1 MLLIDFKDFYCKYFS
16 NEVGKAINE
25 KIVTQKH
32 FLMHIMGNSKS
43 IIDNCSTTTINK
55 LMNGVPSRKVTK
67 AFSKDII
74 SDIEDSINTDIEVF
88 KDNYSQIALAANN
101 ILSEKLKNN
110 NNSKSEERIKY
121 ELLSQIF
128 ENPPDKKSVSIGIK
142 WWFVFSILQQYSNTF
157 TTIYDEELNGNIQQK
172 NVQNNAT
179 AINNIEEFL
188 RCNKISVS
196 ENNGRKCAEISYEY
210 FHELRRLIIDSAKGK
225 IYISGETLGNAFSS
239 TDRGTAPI
247 IKNLLEA
254 VQSQRIDEINVFVM
268 DPTVF
273 NTQKQTEPIDTLGAS
288 LRALIDQ
295 LKRSLQHNHCK
306 LQIYF
311 LPFLDIDH
319 AVITDSF
326 LLFRSTKLWTSAK
339 NHKGSIMLYYKY
351 RMGNTNTQAIEDK
364 ERYDPG
370 EYNAHKRYLNTIME
384 NSVPIDT
391 RHVHKIEHDTSRALH
406 IHYDIRNT
414 IHHLNNMHNYSIELY
429 KLYSSQL
436 NQLAVSSFLI
446 DKSRFIFDFN
456 KDINNLN
463 DLFNPE
469 KLIGD
474 NTQKILLP
482 YIKETEKIFNKVIK
496 RYDKRNESGAI
507 VIPSLD
513 LGYPNNIMRLAGGF
527 ATGMFIDWECGTPI
541 IPVDATVNVCT
552 SSVFEIN
559 MLSETFLQNFEKNLK
574 EIFVDASSNYG
585 YSFSFDSGNHFLMI
599 ASDKTGKYYLVLHSS
614 AKEMKESYFGLYPK
628 EENWYF
634 SKIKKHKEGARY
646 LRYLKDEEAKYFIQT
661 AHHLEKYNEEMHKW
675 IANKLN
681 WREDDSNPPIIK
693 HHYYMPTDSSI
704 AIGAFVESPGEIV
717 PLFSDVQ
724 KPVYLFRIGEDNW
737 TYNLGEKKVCIVPH
751 GWGQEIESV
760 SEIIH
765 NENNLQFNIDD
776 KQSVCYEKVSTARLD
791 ERIDISI
798 NTDKNRR
805 IRKFANAQEFLSK
818 GHKFLKGSVVR
829 TLTPQYLYCKRY
841 IGKCEA
847 NKK

>member
-1 MLLIDFKDFYCKYFS
+1 MILINFKTFYCKQLA
-16 NEVGKAINE
+16 VAIN
-25 KIVTQKH
+25 KGDNAKTITQKN
-32 FLMHIMGNSKS
+32 FLMHIMGTSKS
-43 IIDNCSTTTINK
+43 IVDDCSIPSISK
-55 LMNGVPSRKVTK
+55 LMNGTPIKKVAK
-67 AFSKDII
+67 SFSQEVI
-74 SDIEDSINTDIEVF
+74 SNIQETITNDF
-88 KDNYSQIALAANN
+88 KLVQNRYLEIALAAKNALEN
-101 ILSEKLKNN
+101 SPGGNTNLLKEN
-110 NNSKSEERIKY
+110 KIRY
-121 ELLSQIF
+121 ELLYQLFS
-128 ENPPDKKSVSIGIK
+128 NPKNATSVAVGIK
-142 WWFVFSILQQYSNTF
+142 WWFVFSTLQVYSKTF
-157 TTIYDEELNGNIQQK
+157 IDIYDKELNDNIQQK
-172 NVQNNAT
+172 DVQNNAT
-179 AINNIEEFL
+179 AINTIENFL
-188 RCNKISVS
+188 KDKKIIVS

-225 IYISGETLGNAFSS
+225 VYISGETLGNAFSS
-239 TDRGTAPI
+239 TDRGDAPI
-247 IKNLLEA
+247 IQNLLDS
-254 VQSQRIDEINVFVM
+254 VQGRKIDEINVFIM

-273 NTQKQTEPIDTLGAS
+273 NTQKQTEPIDTLSAS
-288 LRALIDQ
+288 IRALIGQ
-295 LKRSLQHNHCK
+295 LKLSLQHNHCK
-306 LQIYF
+306 LKIFF

-319 AVITDSF
+319 AIITDSF

-351 RMGNTNTQAIEDK
+351 QMSNSNNQSIEEK

-370 EYNAHKRYLNTIME
+370 EYNAHKRYLDTIME

-391 RHVHKIEHDTSRALH
+391 SHVHTIKHDTSRALH

-414 IHHLNNMHNYSIELY
+414 IHQLNNMHNYSIELY

-436 NQLAVSSFLI
+436 NQLAISSFLI

-456 KDINNLN
+456 NDVNNSS

-469 KLIGD
+469 KLLGD
-474 NTQKILLP
+474 NTQKVLLP
-482 YIKETEKIFNKVIK
+482 YIKETEEIFNKVIK
-496 RYDKRNESGAI
+496 RYDKRKESGAI
-507 VIPSLD
+507 IIPSLD
-513 LGYPNNIMRLAGGF
+513 LGYPNNVMRLAGGF

-541 IPVDATVNVCT
+541 IPVDATVNVCS

-559 MLSETFLQNFEKNLK
+559 ELSESFLHNFEKKIK
-574 EIFVDASSNYG
+574 EIFVDASSNFG

-599 ASDKTGKYYLVLHSS
+599 ASDETGKQYLVLHSS

-628 EENWYF
+628 EENWYS
-634 SKIKKHKEGARY
+634 SKIKNHTDGTRY

-681 WREDDSNPPIIK
+681 WRKDKNNPPIIK

-704 AIGAFVESPGEIV
+704 AIGTFVESPGETV

-724 KPVYLFRIGEDNW
+724 KPVYLFKIGEDNW

-751 GWGQEIESV
+751 GWGQEIESI

-765 NENNLQFNIDD
+765 NENSLQFKLDD
-776 KQSVCYEKVSTARLD
+776 QQTVSYEKVSTSRID
-791 ERIDISI
+791 ERINISTLT
-798 NTDKNRR
+798 NKNKQ
-805 IRKFANAQEFLSK
+805 IRKFADAKDFLSK
-818 GHKFLKGSVVR
+818 GHKFLKGTVVK
-829 TLTPQYLYCKRY
+829 TLTPEYLYCKKH